1 MRQKL
6 TQWKSTAGPRQTKLV
21 QEAFSALQRRG
32 ASHIEIAGFVGGETR
47 RSEVWAFCGEYS
59 EAFMIGWEQ
68 LGKKFSW
75 TITLEN
81 HKEVATLA
89 VMLDKSLALC
99 LPEVDNRLTPDDI
112 TKRDAQVEQNKK
124 DRTAQVQKDA
134 EEAERLKTQY
144 PHLIQEGTDKTRGN
158 TLAAKNIRIELARTF
173 PGQKFSVRSSS
184 FANGNDVRVSWTD
197 GPTTKEVEALAGK
210 YQYGHFN
217 GMEDIYEYNR
227 SVFCGTFGG
236 TKYASWDRTISEAT
250 RAPLLAWAAER
261 FEAGETFDCHSQDN
275 MVHRLMV
282 AYSLPV
288 GAVVTG
294 VEPTGKTSGS
304 MSPAEFYR
312 PTFTT
317 SEQAKKVLQPSG
329 TV

>member
-6 TQWKSTAGPRQTKLV
+6 TQWKSTVGRRQTKVV
-21 QEAFSALQRRG
+21 QAAFSGLQRRG
-32 ASHIEIAGFVGGETR
+32 SSHIEIAGFVGGQER
-47 RSEVWAFCGEYS
+47 RSEVWSFCGEYS
-59 EAFMIGWEQ
+59 ETFMVGWDQ
-68 LGKKFSW
+68 LGTKFDW
-75 TITLEN
+75 TITPEN
-81 HKEVATLA
+81 HKEIVGLA
-89 VMLDKSLALC
+89 WRLDKELALC

-124 DRTAQVQKDA
+124 DRVAQVQKDA

-144 PHLIQEGTDKTRGN
+144 PHLIQEGTDKARGN

-184 FANGNDVRVSWTD
+184 FANGNDVCVSWTD
-197 GPTTKEVEALAGK
+197 GPTTKEVEALVGK

-217 GMEDIYEYNR
+217 GMEDIYEYNH
-227 SVFCGTFGG
+227 SVFCWTFGG

-250 RAPLLAWAAER
+250 RAPLLAWAQGR
-261 FEAGETFDCHSQDN
+261 FEAGETFDCHDPGN
-275 MVHRLMV
+275 MVHQLMV

-294 VEPTGKTSGS
+294 AEATGVTCGS
-304 MSPAEFYR
+304 TRPAEFYR

-329 TV
+329 TA